1 MRRQVTVLVVMAA
14 LSVTALVTASQQPP
28 PGQLPVGRGRA
39 GGPPEPRTG
48 TAAIV
53 GRVVEADSTSAVAGA
68 IVTASGA
75 GASPQRV
82 QVDADGRFVFR
93 GLPGGD
99 FQVMAARAGYVGGLA
114 GQRLPNGPARPV
126 QLVDGERLADV
137 TLRLWKG
144 GAIGGSVL
152 DEMGE
157 PVVGIKVF
165 LVERRLLNGKRQ
177 ITRGQHSEAVTDD
190 RGLYRFGTVAPG
202 EYLVMTRTTE
212 EEIARGMMSLVM
224 GDPSVIVPFAMKAS
238 GGRPEDFIA
247 FENALRVYPPTFYPS
262 ALVPSGASPIAIRSG
277 EVKLGVDLRVKL
289 VQLARLAGNYSGLP
303 TPTQGNP
310 QVRLVLADPE
320 AGDLDVA
327 TAIATTGDKFT
338 FLAVPAGRY
347 LLQAYFMPR
356 MSPGP
361 AGPGGMPAGRGRGGP
376 QPLPT
381 EPSYWATMPV
391 TVGGGEPGNITLEMR
406 PGATI
411 AGRVEFEGAAAA
423 PVGLELERIQVSP
436 IPEAPTSL
444 SMNPRGR
451 VEADGVF
458 RTSSLAPGKYRLRV
472 GPVGSWQPS
481 SAMFEGRD
489 LLDEP
494 VDLATSDVSGV
505 VITFTDKRQGSV
517 NGTVR
522 TLEGAPDPAALVA
535 IFPADPRLRTD
546 FSGGARR
553 MRLARTTRA
562 GQYAIPGLPEGQ
574 YLIVAGGDELF
585 DTWLEPAALA
595 ALARRAARI
604 DIAEGGAQTQDLK
617 NGAVR

>member
-1 MRRQVTVLVVMAA
+1 MRRFLIPCLMVSVL
-14 LSVTALVTASQQPP
+14 SGTALITAAQQPP
-28 PGQLPVGRGRA
+28 SGQLPVGRGRA
-39 GGPPEPRTG
+39 GGPPEARTG

-68 IVTASGA
+68 IVTVSGA

-99 FQVMAARAGYVGGLA
+99 LHVMAAKAGYVGGLA

-126 QLVDGERLADV
+126 QLTDGERLADL

-144 GAIGGSVL
+144 GAIGGTVL

-157 PVVGIKVF
+157 PVVGIKVM
-165 LVERRLLNGKRQ
+165 LAERRLLNGKRR
-177 ITRGQHSEAVTDD
+177 ITRGEHSEAVTDD
-190 RGLYRFGTVAPG
+190 RGMYRFGTVAPG
-202 EYLVMTRTTE
+202 EYFVMTRTTE
-212 EEIARGMMSLVM
+212 EEIARGIMSLVA
-224 GDPSVIVPFAMKAS
+224 GDPSVIMPFAMKAS

-247 FENALRVYPPTFYPS
+247 FEDALRVYPPTFYPS
-262 ALVPSGASPIAIRSG
+262 ALTPSGASPIAIQSG
-277 EVKLGVDLRVKL
+277 EVKLGVDVRVKL
-289 VQLARLAGNYSGLP
+289 VQLARLGGTYSGLP
-303 TPTQGNP
+303 SPPQGGP

-320 AGDLDVA
+320 AGDFDVA
-327 TAIATTGDKFT
+327 TAIDTSGGNFT
-338 FLAVPAGRY
+338 FLAVPAGKY
-347 LLQAYFMPR
+347 LLQAHKMPGMAR
-356 MSPGP
+356 PQ
-361 AGPGGMPAGRGRGGP
+361 AGPPGTPAGRGRGGP
-376 QPLPT
+376 PPFPT
-381 EPSYWATMPV
+381 EPLYSATMPV
-391 TVGGGEPGNITLEMR
+391 MVGGGEPSNITLEMR

-411 AGRVEFEGAAAA
+411 LGRVEFEGAAAP
-423 PVGLELERIQVSP
+423 PVGVELERILVSP
-436 IPEAPTSL
+436 VPESATSL
-444 SMNPRGR
+444 SMNLRGR

-472 GPVGSWQPS
+472 SPVGSWQPG

-489 LLDEP
+489 LLDEAI
-494 VDLATSDVSGV
+494 DLGTSDVTGV
-505 VITFTDKRQGSV
+505 VITFTDKPIGSV

-522 TLEGAPDPAALVA
+522 TPQGAPDPAALVA

-546 FSGGARR
+546 FSGSGRR

-562 GQYAIPGLPEGQ
+562 GHYAIPGLPPGQ

-595 ALARRAARI
+595 ALARRAVRL
-604 DIAEGGAQTQDLK
+604 DIADGGAQTQDLK
-617 NGAVR
+617 NGGER

>member
-1 MRRQVTVLVVMAA
+1 MRRFLNPWLMVSVL
-14 LSVTALVTASQQPP
+14 SGTALITAAQQPP
-28 PGQLPVGRGRA
+28 SGQLPVGRGRA

-48 TAAIV
+48 TAAII
-53 GRVVEADSTSAVAGA
+53 GRVVEADSTSAIAGA
-68 IVTASGA
+68 IVTVSGA
-75 GASPQRV
+75 GVSPQRV
-82 QVDADGRFVFR
+82 QVDAEGRFVFR
-93 GLPGGD
+93 GLPTGD

-144 GAIGGSVL
+144 GAIGGAVL

-165 LVERRLLNGKRQ
+165 LAERRLRNGKRQ
-177 ITRGQHSEAVTDD
+177 ITRGPHSEAVTDD

-202 EYLVMTRTTE
+202 EYFVMTRTTE
-212 EEIARGMMSLVM
+212 EEIARGIMSLVM

-262 ALVPSGASPIAIRSG
+262 ALTPSGASPIAIRSG
-277 EVKLGVDLRVKL
+277 EVKLGVDVRIKL
-289 VQLARLAGNYSGLP
+289 VQLARLAGTYSGLP

-327 TAIATTGDKFT
+327 TAIAPTGDKFT
-338 FLAVPAGRY
+338 FLAVPAGKY
-347 LLQAYFMPR
+347 LLQAFFMPR
-356 MSPGP
+356 MSGLP
-361 AGPGGMPAGRGRGGP
+361 GPGGAPAGRGRGGP
-376 QPLPT
+376 PPLPT

-391 TVGGGEPGNITLEMR
+391 TVGGGEPSSITLDMH

-411 AGRVEFEGAAAA
+411 AGRVEFDGTAA
-423 PVGLELERIQVSP
+423 PPVGPELERILVSP
-436 IPEAPTSL
+436 IPESATSL
-444 SMNPRGR
+444 MNPRAR
-451 VEADGVF
+451 VDADGVL

-472 GPVGSWQPS
+472 GPVGGWQPS
-481 SAMFEGRD
+481 AAMFEGRD
-489 LLDEP
+489 LLDEA
-494 VDLATSDVSGV
+494 VDLATSDITGV

-522 TLEGAPDPAALVA
+522 TSEGAPDPAALVA

-595 ALARRAARI
+595 ALARRAVRI

-617 NGAVR
+617 NGAGR

>member
-1 MRRQVTVLVVMAA
+1 MRRFLIPCLLASVL
-14 LSVTALVTASQQPP
+14 SGTALVTATQQPP
-28 PGQLPVGRGRA
+28 SGQLPVGRGRA

-48 TAAIV
+48 TAAII
-53 GRVVEADSTSAVAGA
+53 GRVVEADSTSAIAGA
-68 IVTASGA
+68 IVTVSGA

-82 QVDADGRFVFR
+82 QVDAEGRFVFR
-93 GLPGGD
+93 GLPTGD

-144 GAIGGSVL
+144 GAIGGAVL

-165 LVERRLLNGKRQ
+165 LAERRLRNGKRQ
-177 ITRGQHSEAVTDD
+177 ITRGPHSEAVTDD

-202 EYLVMTRTTE
+202 DTLVMTRTTE
-212 EEIARGMMSLVM
+212 EEIARGIMSLVM

-262 ALVPSGASPIAIRSG
+262 ALTPSGASPIAIRSG
-277 EVKLGVDLRVKL
+277 EVKLGVDVRIKL
-289 VQLARLAGNYSGLP
+289 VQLARLAGTYSGLP

-327 TAIATTGDKFT
+327 TAIAPTGDKFT
-338 FLAVPAGRY
+338 FLAVPAGKY
-347 LLQAYFMPR
+347 FLQAFFMPR
-356 MSPGP
+356 MSGLP
-361 AGPGGMPAGRGRGGP
+361 GPGGAPTGRGRGGP
-376 QPLPT
+376 PPLPT

-391 TVGGGEPGNITLEMR
+391 TVGGGEPSNITLEMR
-406 PGATI
+406 TGATI
-411 AGRVEFEGAAAA
+411 TGRVEFDAMAA
-423 PVGLELERIQVSP
+423 PPVGPELERILVSP
-436 IPEAPTSL
+436 IPESATPL
-444 SMNPRGR
+444 SMNVRAR

-472 GPVGSWQPS
+472 GPVGGWQPS
-481 SAMFEGRD
+481 AAMFEGRD
-489 LLDEP
+489 LLDEA
-494 VDLATSDVSGV
+494 VDLATSDITGV

-522 TLEGAPDPAALVA
+522 TSEGAPDPAALVA
-535 IFPADPRLRTD
+535 IFPADPQLRTD

-574 YLIVAGGDELF
+574 YSD
-585 DTWLEPAALA
+585 
-595 ALARRAARI
+595 RRR
-604 DIAEGGAQTQDLK
+604 
-617 NGAVR
+617 RR

>member
-1 MRRQVTVLVVMAA
+1 MRRLLIPWLMVSVL
-14 LSVTALVTASQQPP
+14 SGTALVTATQQPP
-28 PGQLPVGRGRA
+28 SGQLPVGRGRA
-39 GGPPEPRTG
+39 GEPPEPRTG
-48 TAAIV
+48 TAAII
-53 GRVVEADSTSAVAGA
+53 GRVVEADSKSAVAGA
-68 IVTASGA
+68 IVTVSGA

-82 QVDADGRFVFR
+82 QVDAEGRFVFR

-99 FQVMAARAGYVGGLA
+99 FQVMAAKAGYVGGLA
-114 GQRLPNGPARPV
+114 GQRLSNGPARPV
-126 QLVDGERLADV
+126 QLTDGERLADL

-144 GAIGGSVL
+144 GAIGGAVL

-165 LVERRLLNGKRQ
+165 LAERRLLNGKRQ
-177 ITRGQHSEAVTDD
+177 ITRGPHSEAVTDD

-202 EYLVMTRTTE
+202 EYLVVTRTTE
-212 EEIARGMMSLVM
+212 EEIARGIMSLVM

-262 ALVPSGASPIAIRSG
+262 ALTPSGASPIAIRSG
-277 EVKLGVDLRVKL
+277 EVKLGVDLRIKL

-310 QVRLVLADPE
+310 HVRLVLADPE
-320 AGDLDVA
+320 AGDLEIA
-327 TAIATTGDKFT
+327 TAIPSTGEKFT
-338 FLAVPAGRY
+338 FLAVPAGKY

-356 MSPGP
+356 MSPVLP
-361 AGPGGMPAGRGRGGP
+361 GPGGTPAGRGRGGP
-376 QPLPT
+376 PPLPT

-391 TVGGGEPGNITLEMR
+391 TVGGGEPGDITLEMR

-411 AGRVEFEGAAAA
+411 AGRVEFDGAAAP
-423 PVGLELERIQVSP
+423 PVGPELERILVSP
-436 IPEAPTSL
+436 IPDPATAL
-444 SMNPRGR
+444 SMNPRGK

-489 LLDEP
+489 LLDEA
-494 VDLATSDVSGV
+494 VDLATSDITGV
-505 VITFTDKRQGSV
+505 VVTFSDKRQGSV

-522 TLEGAPDPAALVA
+522 TSEGTPDPAALVA

-562 GQYAIPGLPEGQ
+562 GQYAIPGLPPGQ

-585 DTWLEPAALA
+585 DTWLEPTALA
-595 ALARRAARI
+595 ALARRAVRI
-604 DIAEGGAQTQDLK
+604 DVAESGAQTQDLK
-617 NGAVR
+617 NGAGR